1 MVPSAFY
8 PIRLLIVRLTITR
21 IAAGRLDLLF
31 NVSIRPQGAS
41 LLILGSIQNAGIN
54 SPQVPI
60 EEVSLETF
68 QSVISV
74 NLIGAF
80 LCTRE
85 AVKIFK
91 AQNPKGG
98 QLLRT

>member
-1 MVPSAFY
+1 MTTQPVCYRSFGYTLQCAC
-8 PIRLLIVRLTITR
+8 
-21 IAAGRLDLLF
+21 AAIGALS
-31 NVSIRPQGAS
+31 SIHFHLS
-41 LLILGSIQNAGIN
+41 QNAGIN

-68 QSVISV
+68 QSVINV
-74 NLIGAF
+74 NLIGTF

-91 AQNPKGG
+91 SQTPQGG
-98 QLLRT
+98 MSGTLEYERVSPHTVY